1 MVTSST
7 LNASILLQI
16 ISKNQSKCIHYAAY
30 YIINNNNNNNNN
42 NSSDCDRRDCLNN
55 NDDDKSILTGWLA
68 KFDTPFGQ
76 DDDMRMSNP
85 LKLSSWHRDSSD
97 VTSSATKWHPSY
109 IKITINS
116 IKISFKCN
124 KYEGKHYLKNVHVNN
139 VWMG

>member
-16 ISKNQSKCIHYAAY
+16 ISKNQSKCIRYAAY
-30 YIINNNNNNNNN
+30 YIINNTNNNNN
-42 NSSDCDRRDCLNN
+42 NSLNN

-116 IKISFKCN
+116 IKISFKFN
-124 KYEGKHYLKNVHVNN
+124 KYEGKHCLKNVHVNN
-139 VWMG
+139 VWIG